1 MNALN
6 AKSMSGKPVNEDVQ
20 KALHKRYYTMESKEI
35 WVNYPTKPTMSQV
48 EDDLDFGATRVGWM
62 EELEGVQVQVVV
74 TSKTTYRVNG
84 FSYRAAN
91 FSKLV
96 EALDLK

>member
-1 MNALN
+1 MNTLN

-20 KALHKRYYTMESKEI
+20 KALHKRYYSMESEI
-35 WVNYPTKPTMSQV
+35 YHYNYTSKPTAQQV
-48 EDDLDFGATRVGWM
+48 SDDLAFGCKRITWM
-62 EELEGVQVQVVV
+62 EELEGEQVQVVV

>member
-1 MNALN
+1 MNTLRV
-6 AKSMSGKPVNEDVQ
+6 MSGKPVNEDVQ

-62 EELEGVQVQVVV
+62 EELEGEQVQVVD

-84 FSYRAAN
+84 LSYRAAN

>member
-1 MNALN
+1 
-6 AKSMSGKPVNEDVQ
+6 MSGKPVDQDKQ
-20 KALHKRYYTMESKEI
+20 KALHKRYYTMESQEI
-35 WVNYPTKPTMSQV
+35 WVNYPTKPTVMQV
-48 EDDLDFGATRVGWM
+48 EDDLDLGATRVGWA
-62 EELEGVQVQVVV
+62 EEMDGEQVQVVV

-84 FSYRAAN
+84 FSYRVVN

>member
-1 MNALN
+1 MNSL
-6 AKSMSGKPVNEDVQ
+6 KVTSGKPVNEDVQ
-20 KALHKRYYTMESKEI
+20 KALHKRYYSLESKEI
-35 WVNYPTKPTMSQV
+35 WVNYPTKPTMAQI
-48 EDDLDFGATRVGWM
+48 EDDLDFGATRISWM
-62 EELEGVQVQVVV
+62 EELEGEQVQVVV

>member
-1 MNALN
+1 MNTLN
-6 AKSMSGKPVNEDVQ
+6 SKSMSGKPVDQDKQ
-20 KALHKRYYTMESKEI
+20 KALHKRYYSLESKEI
-35 WVNYPTKPTMSQV
+35 WVNYPTKPTMAQV
-48 EDDLDFGATRVGWM
+48 EDDLAFGCKRITWM
-62 EELEGVQVQVVV
+62 EELEGEQVQVVV

-84 FSYRAAN
+84 FSYRVVN